1 VPSELKWKD
10 KGVTIRQETTFPFEE
25 KTKLI
30 VTEGNAKFTLKIRYP
45 GWVADGKFKVVV
57 NGKPLIFSSGRSSY
71 VSLTREWKK
80 GDIVQITLP
89 MKHSIEYLP
98 NMPNYA
104 AFMYGPILL
113 SAKTGADDMPGLVA
127 GDGRW
132 GHIAGGKRLPVDKA
146 PILIADDIKSIS
158 GHLTAVDGNPLMF
171 KFSGLKMENKAELEL
186 QPFFQVHDAR
196 YMMYWMALTGNQYR
210 SYIDSLALVEKKK
223 LELSNRTI
231 DFVAPGEQQPEAD
244 HAMEKQNS
252 NTGNNLDEFWR
263 DARSDG
269 HFSYKLATNG
279 ETNLSLMLRF
289 WGAEWG
295 NRKFD
300 IFIDDDKWLTL
311 DNTNKWNISQFIDE
325 EYPMPESMLKG
336 KSSVRIK
343 FQPSKG
349 STAGAVYYI
358 RLLKREN

>member
-1 VPSELKWKD
+1 
-10 KGVTIRQETTFPFEE
+10 
-25 KTKLI
+25 
-30 VTEGNAKFTLKIRYP
+30 
-45 GWVADGKFKVVV
+45 
-57 NGKPLIFSSGRSSY
+57 
-71 VSLTREWKK
+71 
-80 GDIVQITLP
+80 
-89 MKHSIEYLP
+89 
-98 NMPNYA
+98 
-104 AFMYGPILL
+104 
-113 SAKTGADDMPGLVA
+113 MPGLVA

-132 GHIAGGKRLPVDKA
+132 GHIAGGKRLPADKA
-146 PILIADDIKSIS
+146 PILIADDVQAIS
-158 GHLTAVDGNPLMF
+158 GQLTPVQGKPLTF
-171 KFSGLKMENKAELEL
+171 SFSGIKMENKAEFEL

-196 YMMYWMALTGNQYR
+196 YMMYWMALTNNQYR

-223 LELSNRTI
+223 LELANRTI

-244 HAMEKQNS
+244 HALEKLNS

-263 DARSDG
+263 DARNEG
-269 HFSYKLATNG
+269 YFSYQLATNG

-325 EYPMPESMLKG
+325 EYPIPASMLKG
-336 KSSVRIK
+336 KTSVSIK
-343 FQPSKG
+343 FQALKG

-358 RLLKREN
+358 RLLKNGQ